1 MILLGWVL
9 TAAAQDDGPQ
19 VRAVSL
25 ADGRRYVAQIE
36 ATLPEGIALRVP
48 QGTLTVPYEQLVDV
62 SPLEP
67 ADYDRQDPWVVLLA
81 APPDGAA
88 ARLLDALPQVVV
100 WTPTGTVGE
109 PSGPLDLADAE
120 QAALRSCQLDA
131 ACMAG
136 ALGQGANA
144 YWVVSLDPAGQ
155 LVGQVTRSDTRV
167 VGGPLGSD
175 DAAWRA
181 VHLALGLQPPTGPSP
196 VALTAPRV
204 ARTPSPALRYVPVP
218 GLPALAAGQGGRFA
232 LALGTAVPL
241 TAAWVG
247 AVGTQATSLPEG
259 AAWSA
264 VGFYA
269 VSVLT
274 SELFAPRA
282 DARRREP

>member
-1 MILLGWVL
+1 VIGFWWAL

-19 VRAVSL
+19 VRAVRL
-25 ADGRRYVAQIE
+25 ADGRAYVAQVV

-62 SPLEP
+62 SPLDA

-81 APPDGAA
+81 APGDGAA
-88 ARLLDALPQVVV
+88 ARLLDAMPQVVI

-109 PSGPLDLADAE
+109 PSGPIDLADAE

-144 YWVVSLDPAGQ
+144 HWVVSLDSAGQ
-155 LVGQVTRSDTRV
+155 VVGQVTRSDTAA
-167 VGGPLGSD
+167 VGGPLTSD
-175 DAAWRA
+175 DAGWRA
-181 VHLALGLQPPTGPSP
+181 IHLALGLDAPSGPSP
-196 VALTAPRV
+196 IALTPPRL
-204 ARTPSPALRYVPVP
+204 ARTPAPALRYLPVP

-274 SELFAPRA
+274 SELFAPRV
-282 DARRREP
+282 DARRRDP